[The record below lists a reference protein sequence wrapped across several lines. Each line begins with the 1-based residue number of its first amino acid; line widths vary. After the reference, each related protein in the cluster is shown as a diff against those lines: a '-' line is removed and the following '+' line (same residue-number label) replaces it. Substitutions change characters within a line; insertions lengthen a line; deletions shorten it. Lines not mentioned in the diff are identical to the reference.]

1 MKITI
6 ISGRAGSGKSVCLH
20 LLEDL
25 DYYCID
31 NLPISL
37 LPAFIDKL
45 STQNKL
51 VAVGID
57 ARNLPNDLNQ
67 FTEIIEHLKKT
78 ANQYEIIF
86 LDADDNVLLK
96 RFSETRRKHPLSSNR
111 ISLKEAL
118 KRETQLLEPIAQ
130 LADWRI
136 DTSRL
141 SVQQLRELV
150 ANRIG
155 KNTDKSLS
163 LLFQSFGYKFGV
175 PLDADYV
182 FDVRCLPNP
191 YWEPSLRS
199 YTGLEQEVANFLEKQ
214 SETKK
219 LIHDIETFIEK
230 WLPYFANS
238 NRTYLTIAIGCTG
251 GQHRSVY
258 VTEQLAKYFEKKHNN
273 VQVRHREF

>member
-37 LPAFIDKL
+37 LPALIEKINTQDKRI
-45 STQNKL
+45 
-51 VAVGID
+51 AIGID
-57 ARNLPNDLNQ
+57 ARNSLNELEQ
-67 FTEIIEHLKKT
+67 FTQVVEHIKKIST
-78 ANQYEIIF
+78 HCEIIF
-86 LDADDNVLLK
+86 LDADDSVLLK
-96 RFSETRRKHPLSSNR
+96 RFSETRRKHPLSNNR

-118 KRETQLLEPIAQ
+118 KRETQLLEPITQ
-130 LADWRI
+130 SADWRI

-150 ANRIG
+150 ANRISNNSD
-155 KNTDKSLS
+155 KNLS

-199 YTGLEQEVANFLEKQ
+199 YTGRDQEVAEFLQ
-214 SETKK
+214 QQPETKK
-219 LIHDIETFIEK
+219 MVDDIQHFVES
-230 WLPYFANS
+230 WLPYFASS
-238 NRTYLTIAIGCTG
+238 NRTYLTVAIGCTG

-258 VTEQLAKYFEKKHNN
+258 VAEQLVKYFEEKHNN
-273 VQVRHREF
+273 VQIRHREF

>member
-37 LPAFIDKL
+37 LPALIKKINTQDKRI
-45 STQNKL
+45 
-51 VAVGID
+51 AIGID
-57 ARNLPNDLNQ
+57 ARNSLNELEQ
-67 FTEIIEHLKKT
+67 FTQVVEHLKKIST
-78 ANQYEIIF
+78 LCDIIF
-86 LDADDNVLLK
+86 LDADDSVLLK
-96 RFSETRRKHPLSSNR
+96 RFSETRRKHPLSNNR

-118 KRETQLLEPIAQ
+118 KRETQLLEPIVQ

-150 ANRIG
+150 ANRIAHHPD
-155 KNTDKSLS
+155 KNLS

-191 YWEPSLRS
+191 YWEPSLRN
-199 YTGLEQEVANFLEKQ
+199 YTGQDEEVAKFLNQ
-214 SETKK
+214 QPETKK
-219 LIHDIETFIEK
+219 MIYDIQHFIEY
-230 WLPYFANS
+230 WLSYFANT

-258 VTEQLAKYFEKKHNN
+258 VTERLVEYFERKHNN
-273 VQVRHREF
+273 VQIRHREF